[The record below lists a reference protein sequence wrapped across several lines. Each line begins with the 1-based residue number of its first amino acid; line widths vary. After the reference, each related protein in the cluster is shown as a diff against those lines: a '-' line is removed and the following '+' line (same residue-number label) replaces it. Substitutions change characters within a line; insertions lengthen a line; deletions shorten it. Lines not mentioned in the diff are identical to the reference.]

1 MKLGKRFPIPL
12 ISCLVLV
19 FGTSYGA
26 ENAAASSDGAADPK
40 ADESAAYDARRIQP
54 WSEDARYWQYKGEP
68 ILLLG
73 GSDQDNLFNHPN
85 IGPDGLAAH
94 LDLLKSVGG
103 NYLRNT
109 MSSRD
114 RVDPDSDLYNDTNLY
129 PFHFDENTGLYDL
142 SRFDEA
148 YWERFRTYLDLTA
161 EREIIVQIELWDR
174 WDYGTI
180 WRNAYAAEGWS
191 AHPFNPANNSN
202 YSSEDTNLD
211 EENWQGYPIFRTIPE
226 LDDVPVVLAFQEA
239 MIERLLSISLAYDH
253 VLYCISNESNASEE
267 WSRHWAKFVRERARA
282 AGVNVEVT
290 EMWNPHDLTHGWH
303 RRTFDHPDLYSY
315 VDTSQ
320 NNHLNGQ
327 AHWDNMHAALRMV
340 ADPLRPMNN
349 VKVYGGRDI
358 GGGTTEGA
366 HRFWRNILGGV
377 ASSRFH
383 RPGPQPGGFGLGLNE
398 KAQTQIRGGRML
410 TQEFDIFRARPDVD
424 SSLLLDRNPNEAYLS
439 FIPHEAYALFFPD
452 GGSVQLDLTETRGR
466 LTLKWLD
473 ITNSRWTAEKP
484 LRGGGPEKITTPG
497 EGRWVALVTNRGN
510 R

>member
-1 MKLGKRFPIPL
+1 
-12 ISCLVLV
+12 LVR
-19 FGTSYGA
+19 SGA
-26 ENAAASSDGAADPK
+26 EGGLVETGASANHGLVTR
-40 ADESAAYDARRIQP
+40 DALRIQP
-54 WSEDARYWQYKGEP
+54 WAVDARYWQYKGKP
-68 ILLLG
+68 VLLLG
-73 GSDQDNLFNHPN
+73 GTDQDNLFNHPN
-85 IGPDGLAAH
+85 IGPHGLEAH

-103 NYLRNT
+103 NYVRNT

-114 RVDPDSDLYNDTNLY
+114 RVDSDSHLYNDVNLY
-129 PFHFDENTGLYDL
+129 PFHRDEETGLYDL
-142 SRFDEA
+142 SRFDER
-148 YWERFRTYLDLTA
+148 YWELFDNFLDLTA

-180 WRNAYAAEGWS
+180 WRNAYAAEGWA
-191 AHPFNPANNSN
+191 AHPFNPANNIN
-202 YSSEDTNLD
+202 YSSEETNLH

-226 LDDVPVVLAFQEA
+226 LDDVPKVLAFQEA

-267 WSRHWAKFVRERARA
+267 WSRHWADFVRERARA
-282 AGVNVEVT
+282 ADINVEVT
-290 EMWNPHDLTHGWH
+290 EMWNPHDLTHAWH
-303 RRTFDHPDLYSY
+303 RRTFDHPGLYSY

-383 RPGPQPGGFGLGLNE
+383 RPGPQPGGFGLGLND
-398 KAQTQIRGGRML
+398 KAQAQIRGGRML
-410 TQEFDIFRARPDVD
+410 ANEFDIFRARPDIE
-424 SSLLLDRNPNEAYLS
+424 SGLLVNREPNEAYLS
-439 FIPHEAYALFFPD
+439 FISNKQYALYFPN
-452 GGSVQLDLTETRGR
+452 GGSVDLNLADAEGSF
-466 LTLKWLD
+466 TLKWLD
-473 ITNSRWTAEKP
+473 ISKGHWIEEKQME
-484 LRGGGPEKITTPG
+484 GGRPVTIQSPG
-497 EGRWVALVTNRGN
+497 QGRWIALAARNGD
-510 R
+510 